1 MSESR
6 TAIFS
11 QLLRVVFGLFICAN
25 GTYLIIQANLGLS
38 PWEALSMGISY
49 HTPLS
54 FGTAHTLTALI
65 ILLLDVGMREKIGW
79 GTVFDALLVGA
90 FVDLLSATG
99 LLPTQHHLL
108 TGVPMLIA
116 GVFVMAL
123 GQFFYMSAGHGCG
136 PRDTFLMA
144 VGRRMS
150 RFPIG
155 AVNVGILALALLGG
169 WILGA
174 PIGVG
179 TVLSTFG
186 LGTAMQIVFHFL
198 HFEPRAVPQRGLL
211 ETVQR
216 LAVHH

>member
-1 MSESR
+1 MSNSR
-6 TAIFS
+6 TAICA
-11 QLLRVVFGLFICAN
+11 QLLRVVFGLFICST

-54 FGTAHTLTALI
+54 FGTAHTLTAFF
-65 ILLLDVGMREKIGW
+65 ILLLDILMQEKIGW

-90 FVDLLSATG
+90 FVDLLTATG
-99 LLPTQHHLL
+99 LLPAQRQLL
-108 TGVPMLIA
+108 PGIPMLIA

-155 AVNVGILALALLGG
+155 AVNSGILILALLGG

-186 LGTAMQIVFHFL
+186 LGSAMQIVFHLLRFD
-198 HFEPRAVPQRGLL
+198 PRSVPQRGLL
-211 ETVQR
+211 ETVRR